1 MDTVIF
7 ILKILGSLGVFL
19 FGMKVMSEGIQR
31 TAGDRMR
38 RIMATM
44 THNRFAGVAT
54 GLVTTGLIQSSSA
67 TTVMVVSF
75 VNAGLLTLV
84 ESIGVIMG
92 ANLGTTLTAWIIAT
106 IGKFSLSTVALPIIG
121 IGLPLFFVGRNR
133 CKSFGEVLI
142 GFGLLFYGLFLLK
155 ESVPD
160 VRSML
165 ASTDEAVKAQ
175 AESIRAFVESVSGKG
190 YVSVIIF
197 LVIGVLLT
205 LVVQSSSA
213 AMAITVTLAIQGW
226 IGFHESAAIV
236 LGENI
241 GTTVTAWLA
250 SIGTSVNAKRA
261 ARAHFVFNM
270 MGVVWMFIAFFPFA
284 AGVDWLGDHLP
295 DSFRTEKHDSDV
307 GFKLA
312 IFHSLFNLTNILL
325 LIFFV
330 PQIARLVTK
339 WVKEPEGDAEA
350 SGPRLRFISSS
361 MVDIGELNIPEAEK
375 ATSELAGITKEMFGG
390 YLDVFND
397 PETDLTA
404 EVKRLKSLE
413 DDADVLT
420 HDITEYLVKT
430 SAANLSPDNARSVGR
445 MLRIVSELEEISD
458 AIFRLIQ
465 ITSQKYSKNRALK
478 EEAARKVREFA
489 DQILQLIELYM
500 KVLVAG
506 ATEEDLKKAEALEKQ
521 TDKLRRQHNKEA
533 MKRMALDNSTV
544 KTEMVVID
552 MNNQFELIANY
563 GLNVVQTAF
572 YLENEDEV
580 PEKYD
585 I

>member
-1 MDTVIF
+1 MITLLF

-19 FGMKVMSEGIQR
+19 YGMKVMSEGIQR

-38 RIMATM
+38 KIMATM
-44 THNRFAGVAT
+44 THNRFAGVTT

-84 ESIGVIMG
+84 ESISIIMG

-106 IGKFSLSTVALPIIG
+106 IGKFSLSKIALPIIG
-121 IGLPLFFVGRNR
+121 LGLPLFFAGKNKW
-133 CKSFGEVLI
+133 KSFGEVLI
-142 GFGLLFYGLFLLK
+142 GFGLLFYGLHLLK
-155 ESVPD
+155 DSVPD
-160 VRSML
+160 VKSML
-165 ASTDEAVKAQ
+165 ASSDVAVKAQ
-175 AESIRAFVESVSGKG
+175 AENIRDFIGMLSGKG
-190 YVSVIIF
+190 YLSVMGF
-197 LVIGVLLT
+197 LLIGVVLT
-205 LVVQSSSA
+205 LMVQSSSA

-250 SIGTSVNAKRA
+250 SIGTSVSAKRA
-261 ARAHFVFNM
+261 ARAHFLFNM
-270 MGVVWMFIAFFPFA
+270 LGVVWMLAVFFPFTSA
-284 AGVDWLGDHLP
+284 VAWLGEHLP
-295 DSFRTEKHDSDV
+295 DSFRTENHSSEE

-312 IFHSLFNLTNILL
+312 IFHSLFNLMNIAL
-325 LIFFV
+325 LIGFV

-339 WVKEPEGDAEA
+339 WVKEPDEIEPRT
-350 SGPRLRFISSS
+350 PRLKFISSG
-361 MVDIGELNIPEAEK
+361 MVNIGELNIPEAEK
-375 ATSELAGITKEMFGG
+375 ATLELAAITKTMFSG
-390 YLDVFND
+390 YLAVFSD
-397 PETDLTA
+397 PDTDLST
-404 EVKRLKSLE
+404 EVKRLKQLE

-430 SAANLSPDNARSVGR
+430 SAAELSEVNARTIGR
-445 MLRIVSELEEISD
+445 MLRIVSEMEEISD
-458 AIFRLIQ
+458 AIYRLIQ
-465 ITSQKYSKNRALK
+465 ITNLKYSKSRAIRTDAT
-478 EEAARKVREFA
+478 EKVLEFA
-489 DQILQLIELYM
+489 KHISDLIDLYTD
-500 KVLVAG
+500 VLENGV
-506 ATEEDLKKAEALEKQ
+506 TEEKLRKAESIEKA
-521 TDKLRRQHNKEA
+521 TDRLRKSHNKEA
-533 MKRMALDNSTV
+533 MKRMSLDATTV

-572 YLENEDEV
+572 YLLHEDEI

-585 I
+585 T

>member
-1 MDTVIF
+1 MDTLVF
-7 ILKILGSLGVFL
+7 ILKILGALGVFL

-44 THNRFAGVAT
+44 THNRFAGVGT

-106 IGKFSLSTVALPIIG
+106 VGKFSLSKIALPIIG
-121 IGLPLFFVGRNR
+121 IGLPFFFAGKNR
-133 CKSFGEVLI
+133 FKSFGEVLI
-142 GFGLLFYGLFLLK
+142 GFGLLFYGLYLLK

-160 VRSML
+160 VKSML
-165 ASTDEAVKAQ
+165 ASTDMAVKAQ

-190 YVSVIIF
+190 YLSILIF

-205 LVVQSSSA
+205 LIVQSSSA

-226 IGFHESAAIV
+226 IGFQESAAIV

-250 SIGTSVNAKRA
+250 SIGTNVNAKRA
-261 ARAHFVFNM
+261 ARAHFLFNIL
-270 MGVVWMFIAFFPFA
+270 GVIWMLIAFFPFLSA
-284 AGVDWLGDHLP
+284 VDWLGDHLP
-295 DSFRTEKHDSDV
+295 DSFRTEKHTSDV

-312 IFHSLFNLTNILL
+312 IFHSLFNLMNICL
-325 LIFFV
+325 LIAFV

-339 WVKEPEGDAEA
+339 WVKQPEPSEEE
-350 SGPRLRFISSS
+350 SSPRLRFISSS

-375 ATSELAGITKEMFGG
+375 ATLELAGITKEMFEG
-390 YLDVFND
+390 YLAVFND
-397 PETDLTA
+397 PNTDLSA
-404 EVKRLKSLE
+404 EVKRLKALE

-420 HDITEYLVKT
+420 HDITEYLVRT
-430 SAANLSPDNARSVGR
+430 SAVNLSAENARSVGR
-445 MLRIVSELEEISD
+445 MLRIVSELEEVSD

-465 ITSQKYSKNRALK
+465 ITSQKYSKNRDLQ
-478 EEAARKVREFA
+478 EEATNKVREFA
-489 DQILQLIELYM
+489 DQIVQLIDLYTE
-500 KVLVAG
+500 VLSEG
-506 ATEEDLKKAEALEKQ
+506 ATEERLQKAEELEKQ
-521 TDKLRRQHNKEA
+521 TDRLRKQHNKEA
-533 MKRMALDNSTV
+533 MKRMSLDNSTV
-544 KTEMVVID
+544 KTEMVVIE

-580 PEKYD
+580 PDKYD
-585 I
+585 S

>member
-121 IGLPLFFVGRNR
+121 IGLPLFFAGKNR
-133 CKSFGEVLI
+133 LKSFGEVLI

-190 YVSVIIF
+190 YVSLIIF
-197 LVIGVLLT
+197 LMIGVLLT

-261 ARAHFVFNM
+261 ARAHFLFNM
-270 MGVVWMFIAFFPFA
+270 IGVVWMLIAFFPFA

-295 DSFRTEKHDSDV
+295 DRFRTEKHDSDV

-339 WVKEPEGDAEA
+339 WVKEPEGDPGA

-390 YLDVFND
+390 YLNVFNN

-478 EEAARKVREFA
+478 EEATSKVREFA

-500 KVLVAG
+500 EVLVAG

-521 TDKLRRQHNKEA
+521 TDKLRKQHNKEA
-533 MKRMALDNSTV
+533 MRRMALDNSTV

-585 I
+585 N